1 MIIGGGIF
9 ILLHIFICLL
19 LSSFMAS
26 LVYFFVYY
34 SNFEFLGFIVVSI
47 IYFFCYLFI
56 AFPIQIILRRKPK
69 IFSVK
74 YLILYLLVSFFGTI
88 ILLPTLLEFS
98 FTMHFSKEL
107 LWLSIL
113 NALIFWIIDSLVMRK
128 DRIHIKNTIREFI
141 RFIM

>member
-1 MIIGGGIF
+1 
-9 ILLHIFICLL
+9 
-19 LSSFMAS
+19 MAS

>member
-1 MIIGGGIF
+1 
-9 ILLHIFICLL
+9 
-19 LSSFMAS
+19 MAS
-26 LVYFFVYY
+26 LVYFIVDY

-69 IFSVK
+69 LYSVK

-88 ILLPTLLEFS
+88 ILLPTLLEVS
-98 FTMHFSKEL
+98 FTIYFSKEL

-113 NALIFWIIDSLVMRK
+113 NAIIFWIIDSLVMRK
-128 DRIHIKNTIREFI
+128 DRIHFKNTIREFI

>member
-1 MIIGGGIF
+1 
-9 ILLHIFICLL
+9 
-19 LSSFMAS
+19 
-26 LVYFFVYY
+26 
-34 SNFEFLGFIVVSI
+34 
-47 IYFFCYLFI
+47 
-56 AFPIQIILRRKPK
+56 
-69 IFSVK
+69 
-74 YLILYLLVSFFGTI
+74 LVSFFGTI